1 MTWIDQCMSE
11 KKFSTRRN
19 LFVLQYKKIDKVEIF
34 DALHDKI
41 AMRRREKWEDAVS
54 GEQEIVSKQSLDHT
68 ATYISLLYFSISIET
83 EEVFFIYI
91 IYIYIVFW
99 WLW

>member
-41 AMRRREKWEDAVS
+41 AMRRREKWEDALS

-68 ATYISLLYFSISIET
+68 ATYISLLYFSISIEHFKLRRG
-83 EEVFFIYI
+83 FFYICI
-91 IYIYIVFW
+91 IYI
-99 WLW
+99 

>member
-41 AMRRREKWEDAVS
+41 AMRRREKWEDALS

-83 EEVFFIYI
+83 EEAFFIYI

>member
-41 AMRRREKWEDAVS
+41 AMRRREKWEDALS

>member
-41 AMRRREKWEDAVS
+41 AMRRREKWEDALS

-68 ATYISLLYFSISIET
+68 ATYISLLYFSISIEHFKLRRG
-83 EEVFFIYI
+83 FFYIYI
-91 IYIYIVFW
+91 IYI
-99 WLW
+99 

>member
-1 MTWIDQCMSE
+1 MTWIDQCKRK

-41 AMRRREKWEDAVS
+41 AMRRREKWEDALS